1 MTKASDTFQLKGKTI
16 QNRMT
21 FAPTVKF
28 DFAGA
33 DGKVTDKHI
42 QHYKE
47 RAEGGIGL
55 ICVEATA
62 VLPGGR
68 FGENHLGLWEDG
80 QIEGHKAI
88 VQACHENNV
97 VCIIQLNHVGIGAN
111 PVCGEPIGPSAV
123 ETRSGAIAHAMTTEE
138 IADMEQAF
146 TDAAVRAKEAG
157 YDGIQ
162 LHGCHSYLINQ
173 FVCPKTNRR
182 EDAYGGSPENRARFG
197 AEIIRKIRQVCG
209 EDFIISVRTVGAD
222 PSLEDEILVAEEYVK
237 AGCDFLQVS
246 MGIELPEE
254 AIMKEENPYGFLC
267 SLGVH
272 FHDHFKG
279 RVPTSCV
286 GGILDP
292 DKVKYLL
299 DNDLT
304 DFVDLARAE
313 LADPNFPRAVL
324 ENAPYVHCF
333 ECKRCQYGPGTAHR
347 CPAALKREKQANA

>member
-1 MTKASDTFQLKGKTI
+1 MSKVSDSYQLKGKTI
-16 QNRMT
+16 KNRMT

-28 DFAGA
+28 DYAGA

-42 QHYKE
+42 EHYKE

-68 FGENHLGLWEDG
+68 FGENHLGLWNDD
-80 QIEGHKAI
+80 QVEGHKAI
-88 VQACHENNV
+88 VKACHDNDV
-97 VCIIQLNHVGIGAN
+97 VCLIQLNHVGIGAN
-111 PVCGEPIGPSAV
+111 PICGEPIGPSAV
-123 ETRSGAIAHAMTTEE
+123 ETRSGAIAHAMSIEE
-138 IADMEQAF
+138 IREMEDAF
-146 TDAAVRAKEAG
+146 TAAAVRAKAAG

-173 FVCPKTNRR
+173 FVCPKTNLRTD
-182 EDAYGGSPENRARFG
+182 EYGGSAENRARFG
-197 AEIIRKIRQVCG
+197 SEIIRKIREACG
-209 EDFIISVRTVGAD
+209 DDFIISIRTVGAD
-222 PSLEDEILVAEEYVK
+222 PSLADEILVAEEYVK

-254 AIMKEENPYGFLC
+254 AIMKEENSYGFLC

-279 RVPTSCV
+279 RVPVSCV

-292 DKVKYLL
+292 EKVNYLI
-299 DNDLT
+299 DHDLV

-313 LADPNFPRAVL
+313 LADPAFPNAVL
-324 ENAPYVHCF
+324 NGTPYVHCF
-333 ECKRCQYGPGTAHR
+333 ECKRCQYGPGGQHR
-347 CPAALKREKQANA
+347 CPAAIKRSKQREA

>member
-1 MTKASDTFQLKGKTI
+1 MSRSWYTESSYRKDSYSAAGAGWKIFFREDMMTKASDTYQLRGKI
-16 QNRMT
+16 IKNRMT

-28 DFAGA
+28 DYAGP

-42 QHYKE
+42 THYKE

-68 FGENHLGLWEDG
+68 FGENHLGLWNDD

-88 VQACHENNV
+88 TKACHDHDV

-111 PVCGEPIGPSAV
+111 PICGEPIGPSAV
-123 ETRSGAIAHAMTTEE
+123 PARSGGTAHAMTVAE
-138 IADMEQAF
+138 IHEMEDAF
-146 TDAAVRAKEAG
+146 TAAAVRAKAAG

-173 FVCPKTNRR
+173 FVCPKTNLRT
-182 EDAYGGSPENRARFG
+182 DAYGGSPENRARFG
-197 AEIIRKIRQVCG
+197 AEIIRKIREACG
-209 EDFIISVRTVGAD
+209 EDFIISIRTVGAD
-222 PSLEDEILVAEEYVK
+222 PSLEDEILVAEEYLK
-237 AGCDFLQVS
+237 AGVDFLQVS
-246 MGIELPEE
+246 MGI
-254 AIMKEENPYGFLC
+254 
-267 SLGVH
+267 
-272 FHDHFKG
+272 
-279 RVPTSCV
+279 

-292 DKVKYLL
+292 EKVHYLL
-299 DNDLT
+299 NNDLV

-313 LADPNFPRAVL
+313 LADPAFPRAVL
-324 ENAPYVHCF
+324 EGTPYVHCF

-347 CPAALKREKQANA
+347 CPAALKREKLAKE